1 MGFRFMA
8 FEACGGTAA
17 ARPLGGSPLEICPTG
32 GTQPGSSRK
41 PRYSGRPLTGRFGP
55 PQYPAVA
62 VKVTRPSS
70 PSGLLTET
78 ERAALRR
85 PVFPLRAAIV
95 YSKPTWQPHSRYYG
109 SLLLVSSGAYNHST
123 AGLQRTFQM
132 SQATGVETA
141 RQAQELHIFHDVAK
155 ALTSSL
161 DLDSILQT
169 IMEKMAEYFRPDTW
183 SLLMVDEQKMEL
195 YFAIAVGKA
204 SEALKSVRL
213 KVGEGIAGHVAKYGE
228 KLIVPDVRSD
238 KRFAKRIDHVTQWE
252 TQSIICIPLRSKLR
266 VLGVIQLVNVDMKN
280 FTEQESFFLQ
290 SLCDYA
296 AIAIENAR
304 AVEKIQE
311 LTITDDCTGLYNA
324 RHLYKTLETEV
335 YRSARFGYE
344 FSVLFIDLDH
354 FKQVND
360 THGHLIGSKLL
371 AEIGYLIKAQL
382 RLIDFA
388 FRYGG
393 DEFVVLLPQ
402 TGKDSALVVARRLR
416 DSLRSSCFC
425 KEEGLNLNVRAS
437 IGLATYPH
445 DAKTP
450 HDVIRRA
457 DEMMYMVKNSTRDN
471 IGIAQR
477 GVEK

>member
-1 MGFRFMA
+1 
-8 FEACGGTAA
+8 
-17 ARPLGGSPLEICPTG
+17 
-32 GTQPGSSRK
+32 
-41 PRYSGRPLTGRFGP
+41 
-55 PQYPAVA
+55 
-62 VKVTRPSS
+62 
-70 PSGLLTET
+70 
-78 ERAALRR
+78 
-85 PVFPLRAAIV
+85 
-95 YSKPTWQPHSRYYG
+95 
-109 SLLLVSSGAYNHST
+109 
-123 AGLQRTFQM
+123 M
-132 SQATGVETA
+132 SHATGVETA
-141 RQAQELHIFHDVAK
+141 RQTQELHIFHDVAK

-183 SLLMVDEQKMEL
+183 SLLMVDEAKMEL
-195 YFAIAVGKA
+195 YFAIAVGSA
-204 SEALKSVRL
+204 AEALKNVRL

-228 KLIVPDVRSD
+228 KLVVPDVRAD
-238 KRFAKRIDHVTQWE
+238 KRFAKRIDQVTQME
-252 TQSIICIPLRSKLR
+252 TQSIICVPLRSKLR
-266 VLGVIQLVNVDMKN
+266 VLGVIQLVNVDMAH
-280 FTEQESFFLQ
+280 FSHEEEFFLQ
-290 SLCDYA
+290 ALCDYA

-304 AVEKIQE
+304 SVEKIQE

-324 RHLYKTLETEV
+324 RHLYKTLEQEV

-402 TGKDSALVVARRLR
+402 TSKDSALVVARRLR
-416 DSLRSSCFC
+416 DSLRGSCFC

-437 IGLATYPH
+437 MGLATYPH

-450 HDVIRRA
+450 HDVIRQA

-477 GVEK
+477 GLEK